1 MADTTYQDYIANL
14 QGLNDGLNSVAN
26 AATQYATYVQN
37 QANIDWQKEFATNN
51 ADEAVRQYEKNFN
64 EAVRQY
70 EKNYA
75 FNAAEMQRVQQN
87 FENQHQ
93 ISVAD
98 AQKAGINPL
107 ALYGLNASGS
117 VSSPT
122 SSVSATSGVGG
133 SNNVNQNR
141 PMSNPFVSSMANM
154 LLGQKFEA
162 SENAKDR
169 QTSKEIATMQEKTKQ
184 DESML
189 NYLASSESNSILRL
203 RVNNEK
209 ELTDRKLEVER
220 EANLLLNDRELRK
233 VVNDTK
239 RVGIEEFNSVQ
250 KVIQDN
256 LALQMQVNR
265 LNFEY
270 IRLQTETDR
279 ANKDRRERYINSELD
294 RLSKHIDTLI
304 HADSDITKS
313 VLSMMIFKGK

>member
-1 MADTTYQDYIANL
+1 MADTTYEQYIANL

-37 QANIDWQKEFATNN
+37 QSNIDWQKEFATKNS
-51 ADEAVRQYEKNFN
+51 DEAVRQYEKNFN

-117 VSSPT
+117 VSSPS
-122 SSVSATSGVGG
+122 SSVSATTGVGG
-133 SNNVNQNR
+133 SNNLNQNK
-141 PMSNPFVSSMANM
+141 PMNNPFVSTMANM

-169 QTSKEIATMQEKTKQ
+169 QTSIEIARMQEKTKQ

-189 NYLASSESNSILRL
+189 NYLASSESNSISRL

-209 ELTDRKLEVER
+209 ELADRKLEVER

-250 KVIQDN
+250 KVLQDN

-294 RLSKHIDTLI
+294 RISKHIDTLI
-304 HADSDITKS
+304 HADADITKS